1 MDNFACP
8 QLCHNIRQT
17 LHFVDPDGKRK
28 SSGSKSH
35 WTKSRFGKRG
45 RVPPPRP
52 FGLALVNTRNS
63 FCYRNTETE
72 ILPGLIFGNFGQ
84 DYSVFGVLIMLLFY
98 VQNCLKWPRTS
109 KTKTETSR
117 TYTAWHKFCK
127 LVGSWSW
134 LSVTSPLNASLIC
147 CRKIK
152 QAFRVSQSRPRYLQ
166 RKFLG
171 RRLNGFLWLSL
182 NDRTIKI
189 KIKILVRLLDK
200 TVSVG

>member
-1 MDNFACP
+1 MFWKCLSSVLSWP
-8 QLCHNIRQT
+8 TNICDLSERFSE
-17 LHFVDPDGKRK
+17 HFSECLKILSGFYCTVGQAYRTGTKRCV
-28 SSGSKSH
+28 S
-35 WTKSRFGKRG
+35 
-45 RVPPPRP
+45 
-52 FGLALVNTRNS
+52 
-63 FCYRNTETE
+63 
-72 ILPGLIFGNFGQ
+72 GLIFGNFGQ
-84 DYSVFGVLIMLLFY
+84 DYSVFGVLIILLFY

-182 NDRTIKI
+182 NDRTILF
-189 KIKILVRLLDK
+189 LVSLLDK